1 MQYRNCARFLPFRWS
16 LVRNLLIA
24 ASVTSVVT
32 IRPAFASSSSA
43 SSNSSSS
50 KMGDQAAAAAGG
62 SGSGESYQAGSS
74 SVAFVTT
81 PDRESARKLA
91 RSLVEQKLA
100 ACVNIVPHIES
111 IYMWEGKVTEDNE
124 YLMMVK
130 TRTSRIDE
138 LSKFVRENH
147 PYSVAE
153 VIALPIQNGNPPYL
167 DWIAQTVAEKAQK
180 PE

>member
-1 MQYRNCARFLPFRWS
+1 MWWLQYRSCARFLPFRWS

-43 SSNSSSS
+43 SS
-50 KMGDQAAAAAGG
+50 KM
-62 SGSGESYQAGSS
+62 SESGESYVAGSS

-111 IYMWEGKVTEDNE
+111 IYMWEGKVTEDSE
-124 YLMMVK
+124 FLMMVK

-167 DWIAQTVAEKAQK
+167 DWIAQTVAEKADK
-180 PE
+180 SE